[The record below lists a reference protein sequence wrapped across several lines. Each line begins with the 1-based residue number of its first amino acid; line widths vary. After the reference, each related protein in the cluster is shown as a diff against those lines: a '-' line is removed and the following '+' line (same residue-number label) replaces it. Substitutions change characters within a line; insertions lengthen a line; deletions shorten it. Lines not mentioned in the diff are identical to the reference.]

1 MKYLVTGAT
10 ITNDILY
17 ADGSRAD
24 GFLGGALYALNGVK
38 PYCDDVLLVTTA
50 GPDFEDVYGDYYRA
64 NGLSFDGVEKV
75 LPRTR
80 YNYLE
85 YSPDGRWIEY
95 SKYGPD
101 FDAACGGAWA
111 ILPEYV
117 AKRAGADTKGIY
129 IESGVTEPIWQGI
142 PAIREKAPNAKIMW
156 ELDTSD
162 TADPGLRTRL
172 LSAIREH
179 SDIFSI
185 NLPESKDLFG
195 TADEAESVDAILR
208 FGVPCFFRVG
218 PKGAYMIADGR
229 AWFAGSVGADE
240 SVDSTGCG
248 NCSTGAAMY
257 GFCEGFHPLKTVLYA
272 NYAAG
277 LNAAQTGPYPLY
289 TKELRG
295 ELLDRIERRFAE
307 LMQEEN

>member
-17 ADGSRAD
+17 ADGTRAD

-50 GPDFEDVYGDYYRA
+50 GPDFGSIYGAYYRA
-64 NGLSFDGVEKV
+64 NGLSMDGVEPV

-85 YSPDGRWIEY
+85 YAPDGRWIEY
-95 SKYGPD
+95 SKYGAD
-101 FDAACGGAWA
+101 FDVDYRAAWS
-111 ILPEYV
+111 ILADYV
-117 AKRAGADTKGIY
+117 IKRADADTKGIY
-129 IESGVTEPIWQGI
+129 IESGVNEPIWGDI
-142 PAIREKAPNAKIMW
+142 PRIREKAPNAKIMW
-156 ELDTSD
+156 ELDTPD
-162 TADPGLRTRL
+162 VDDPLVRKQL
-172 LSAIREH
+172 LPVIKEH
-179 SDIFSI
+179 CDIYSL

-195 TADEAESVDAILR
+195 TTSEEASVEAIR
-208 FGVPCFFRVG
+208 AFGVPCFFRVG
-218 PKGAYMIADGR
+218 KKGAYMIADGK
-229 AWFAGSVGADE
+229 AWFAGSVDADK

-257 GFCEGFHPLKTVLYA
+257 GFCEGLHPLKTVLYA

-277 LNAAQTGPYPLY
+277 LNAAQIGPYALY
-289 TKELRG
+289 TKSLRA
-295 ELLDRIERRFAE
+295 ELLEKIERRFIE
-307 LMQEEN
+307 LTKES